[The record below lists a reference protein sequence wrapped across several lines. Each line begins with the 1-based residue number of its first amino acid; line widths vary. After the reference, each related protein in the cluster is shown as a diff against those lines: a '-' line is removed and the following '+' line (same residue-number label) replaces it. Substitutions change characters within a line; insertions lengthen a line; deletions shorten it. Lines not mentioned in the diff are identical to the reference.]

1 MKVEILLTKRKAHQN
16 QNFKVLVTKPVAESE
31 QNLGLALATRRH
43 FCNYAIYI
51 SIRYRSA
58 HKYEPPRLTKG
69 FRASGH
75 FTEELGLFG
84 GLTSLSALWNRKS
97 LTQEMRFKWH
107 ASGSLSLNSTSR

>member
-51 SIRYRSA
+51 SIGCRSTSMS
-58 HKYEPPRLTKG
+58 HHGKPKD
-69 FRASGH
+69 
-75 FTEELGLFG
+75 LGLVG
-84 GLTSLSALWNRKS
+84 ILQKN
-97 LTQEMRFKWH
+97 
-107 ASGSLSLNSTSR
+107 